1 MALPLPKL
9 SDTSEF
15 GVHLIQYMLTAP
27 RLKLAEIIPTVID
40 DFHSSFLI
48 NATWGKHASAALG
61 NTLHPEKLQHQPTI
75 TFLEPG
81 DDEGDD
87 DDQYE
92 ALKHKKHDK
101 HGKHEDKHP
110 APKPMIPLNNL
121 VIAMTDPDAPSR
133 DDPKWSEIA
142 HWLAIGVPMHL
153 NSTTDPLVLRLSNSN
168 DEEPT
173 HGLVDILPYK
183 PPGPPP
189 KTGKHRYVFVAFSP
203 LNGTSEPLNLTV
215 PKERRHWGFEGE
227 RMGVRQWASENG
239 LVQIGANF
247 VYAQNDKQ

>member
-1 MALPLPKL
+1 
-9 SDTSEF
+9 
-15 GVHLIQYMLTAP
+15 
-27 RLKLAEIIPTVID
+27 LKLAEIIPTVVD

-61 NTLHPEKLQHQPTI
+61 NTLDPEKLKHQPTI
-75 TFLEPG
+75 TLLEPG

-87 DDQYE
+87 DEDMSDMFN
-92 ALKHKKHDK
+92 HKKHDK
-101 HGKHEDKHP
+101 HGKHP
-110 APKPMIPLNNL
+110 APKPTIPLNNL
-121 VIAMTDPDAPSR
+121 VIALTDPDAPSR
-133 DDPKWSEIA
+133 DDPKWSEMA
-142 HWLAIGVPMHL
+142 HWLAIGVPMKL
-153 NSTTDPLVLRLSNSN
+153 NTTSSSSVQ
-168 DEEPT
+168 DEAPT

-227 RMGVRQWASENG
+227 RMGVRQWATENG
-239 LVQIGANF
+239 LVPVGANF
-247 VYAQNDKQ
+247 VYAQNEKQ